1 MAKLEEL
8 LETLQSK
15 NLVDDRKM
23 AVIAN
28 AKSLPDGSFGLCI
41 LCMNGHILS
50 AFDTDFSQ
58 NLGSQICQIDLHEV
72 TGFKSSSFVFNRY
85 IKFEF
90 NAFTYKF
97 ADFGNAKAF
106 IDALTSDMK

>member
-1 MAKLEEL
+1 MAKFEEL
-8 LETLQSK
+8 LDNLHRN

-28 AKSLPDGSFGLCI
+28 AKSLPDGSFGLCV
-41 LCMNGHILS
+41 LSLNGHTLF
-50 AFDTDFSQ
+50 ACATDFSQ
-58 NLGSQICQIDLHEV
+58 NLGEIICQIDLHQV
-72 TGFKSSSFVFNRY
+72 SGFKSSSFVFNRY

-106 IDALTSDMK
+106 IDALTSEMK